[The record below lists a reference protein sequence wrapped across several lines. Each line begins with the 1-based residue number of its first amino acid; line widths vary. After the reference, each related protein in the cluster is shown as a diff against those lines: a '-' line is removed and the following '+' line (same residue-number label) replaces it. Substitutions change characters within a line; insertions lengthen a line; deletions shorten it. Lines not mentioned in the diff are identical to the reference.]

1 MSQQSYGPPPQPQAQ
16 PPRLRPVGGLAVAIN
31 LAIVG
36 TILLDLANIAQ
47 WQALRADVRELTIGE
62 ATDRLAQ
69 LSALGWAGTLV
80 AWGTTVVWIVMLLRI
95 RGNIEARTPGKIRWK
110 KETLVALFVA
120 PVVLGLASAVLPILF
135 LPSTLVGLATHIALI
150 IVVNELWRLG
160 HPRRPGPTS
169 ALVIVWG
176 VVGILGEAFL
186 TAASRWWYV
195 EMFDLSFDRAAGGD
209 HELVSTD
216 FIPVSNAMS
225 VAYLLDVLFSVVAIL
240 MVWRLAAKHT
250 EGLRTP

>member
-1 MSQQSYGPPPQPQAQ
+1 MT
-16 PPRLRPVGGLAVAIN
+16 
-31 LAIVG
+31 
-36 TILLDLANIAQ
+36 TILLDLANITQ
-47 WQALRADVRELTIGE
+47 WQALRADVRDLTIGA

-69 LSALGWAGTLV
+69 LSALGWVDTLV

-95 RGNIEARTPGKIRWK
+95 RGNIELRTPGKIQWK
-110 KETLVALFVA
+110 KETLVALFVV

-135 LPSTLVGLATHIALI
+135 LPATLVGLATHIPLMI
-150 IVVNELWRLG
+150 MVNELWRLG

-169 ALVIVWG
+169 VLVITWG

-195 EMFDLSFDRAAGGD
+195 EMFDLSFDSAAGGD

-225 VAYLLDVLFSVVAIL
+225 VAYLLDAAFCVVAIL
-240 MVWRLAAKHT
+240 MVWRLAVKHN